1 MHEMSI
7 AQNIVQIAL
16 EHTQAGER
24 IEQVVISVG
33 ELSGIEIDALQFGFS
48 AVTNNTAAQGAI
60 LTIETVPGSI
70 FCMNCLAQFDYH
82 SRTDPCPK
90 CRQHQYV
97 VIEGNEMKV
106 KHIEV
111 N

>member
-16 EHTQAGER
+16 DHIQPQ
-24 IEQVVISVG
+24 EQISEVVISVG

-48 AVTNNTAAQGAI
+48 AVTNNTPAQDAV

-70 FCMNCLAQFDYH
+70 FCMTCLAQFDYH

-90 CRQHQYV
+90 CKGHQYV
-97 VIEGNEMKV
+97 VIDGSEMKV